1 MNRTGLFGGIA
12 LASYFLLLGLLFL
25 WVAAFP
31 PPLHWPRPILLLT
44 VVLPLALPVRGVL
57 HDRPRAWFAAAFLS
71 LVYALHGAAEIYVSP
86 LASALPYA
94 ELGLALLLFFS
105 AVLHLRWPSQTETP
119 AP

>member
-1 MNRTGLFGGIA
+1 MNRAAISGRIA
-12 LASYFLLLGLLFL
+12 LPAYFLLLGLLFL
-25 WVAAFP
+25 WVVAFQ

-44 VVLPLALPVRGVL
+44 LVLPLALPVRGVL
-57 HDRPRAWFAAAFLS
+57 HDRPRAWFTAVFLS
-71 LVYALHGAAEIYVSP
+71 LIYALHGAAEIYVAP

-105 AVLHLRWPSQTETP
+105 AVLHLCWSSQAETP